1 MSWRPLVCKKC
12 PEDMSADLLQKVSN
26 KQKWNNKNWSAWVVC
41 SHLHCWYQVMAFS
54 NILNFRKLL
63 MHISIV
69 LQQAEFLVYLFITS
83 VNHAWKLMPESNLKM
98 LLYPIAVIMT
108 SSKAQRTLVAVNYA
122 QLGSQPFLSG
132 YLSLSFYQQ
141 KKMREPK
148 QNRKMLILKC
158 ELLTR
163 AKASLY
169 VHTRLFYNLKR
180 REEGGEFKQRM

>member
-26 KQKWNNKNWSAWVVC
+26 KQKWNNNWSAWVVC

-69 LQQAEFLVYLFITS
+69 LQQAKFLVYLFITS
-83 VNHAWKLMPESNLKM
+83 VNHVWKLMPESNLKM

-108 SSKAQRTLVAVNYA
+108 SSKDFGDSKLCTAWITAFSVRLPFIKFLPTKENERT
-122 QLGSQPFLSG
+122 Q
-132 YLSLSFYQQ
+132 
-141 KKMREPK
+141 
-148 QNRKMLILKC
+148 
-158 ELLTR
+158 T
-163 AKASLY
+163 
-169 VHTRLFYNLKR
+169 
-180 REEGGEFKQRM
+180 KQRDANIKMWTPDKS

>member
-12 PEDMSADLLQKVSN
+12 LEDMNADLLQKVSN
-26 KQKWNNKNWSAWVVC
+26 KQKRNIENWSAWMVC

-54 NILNFRKLL
+54 NILHFRKLL

-69 LQQAEFLVYLFITS
+69 LQQAEFLTYLFITS
-83 VNHAWKLMPESNLKM
+83 VNHVCKLMPESNLKM
-98 LLYPIAVIMT
+98 LLYPIAVIRM
-108 SSKAQRTLVAVNYA
+108 SSKAQRTLVAVNYP
-122 QLGSQPFLSG
+122 QPGSQPFLSG

-148 QNRKMLILKC
+148 LNKKKLILKC

-163 AKASLY
+163 AKASVYL
-169 VHTRLFYNLKR
+169 HTRF
-180 REEGGEFKQRM
+180 